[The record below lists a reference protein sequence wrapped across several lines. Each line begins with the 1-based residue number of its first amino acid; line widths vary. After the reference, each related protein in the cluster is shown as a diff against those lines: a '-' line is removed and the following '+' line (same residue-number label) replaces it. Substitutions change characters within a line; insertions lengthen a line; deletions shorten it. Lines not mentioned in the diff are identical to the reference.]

1 MLVLITVS
9 SSIVFVSLYL
19 MWYMSYNQTLKFMTS
34 NAYTKLSFD
43 LICAPGTKYQP
54 GVSLC
59 RPTGD
64 NQPDGTLSPADVLIN
79 LLATG
84 SVLSD
89 SKDPNSAHDFAGLL
103 SSIMMNGAP
112 MLGLDDFVKLSDFV
126 NKNLGISGRQQIM
139 NSTAYSDKFGNFLD
153 IRKRELRITPYSCW
167 TEEFLTHLGRNS
179 IIAKVIFVI
188 HDHNRVCSLVFDVI
202 LFVALLKYAVLSRHV
217 VRESALVVEKS

>member
-1 MLVLITVS
+1 
-9 SSIVFVSLYL
+9 
-19 MWYMSYNQTLKFMTS
+19 
-34 NAYTKLSFD
+34 
-43 LICAPGTKYQP
+43 
-54 GVSLC
+54 
-59 RPTGD
+59 
-64 NQPDGTLSPADVLIN
+64 
-79 LLATG
+79 
-84 SVLSD
+84 
-89 SKDPNSAHDFAGLL
+89 
-103 SSIMMNGAP
+103 